1 MSRHYPRLWSRIHY
15 TLLASVCVF
24 FPFFTS
30 SPPLV
35 SPLLLFSLMMMII
48 VVVILRNFSTL
59 RFCFIFSLLSFSCRF
74 MRLKRFIQYAVSLYI
89 FFINLFSSSILTS
102 SGWLMLTQ
110 YQLWLYALEGET
122 AEVLT
127 YNFHVAIFLSLATPI
142 FVQSS
147 PSFLVLC
154 RLLFLRAGERS

>member
-1 MSRHYPRLWSRIHY
+1 MVTHSLHSLSLNVR
-15 TLLASVCVF
+15 VF
-24 FPFFTS
+24 SHFFTS
-30 SPPLV
+30 SPPRV

-48 VVVILRNFSTL
+48 VVVILRNFSAL
-59 RFCFIFSLLSFSCRF
+59 RFCFIFSSLSFFGRF

-110 YQLWLYALEGET
+110 YQLRLYALEGET
-122 AEVLT
+122 AEMLT
-127 YNFHVAIFLSLATPI
+127 YNFHVAVFLSLATPI

-147 PSFLVLC
+147 PSFLFRC
-154 RLLFLRAGERS
+154 RLLFLCAEERS